1 MKQTIHRLRE
11 NVENYVS
18 DKRLTSRIY
27 KSFYNS
33 LTKEQM
39 TQIKICEKDLN
50 RPYK

>member
-1 MKQTIHRLRE
+1 MYLIRDLHPE
-11 NVENYVS
+11 Y
-18 DKRLTSRIY
+18 I

-39 TQIKICEKDLN
+39 TQIKIREKDLN